1 MKHERDEDRLDELIA
16 QAVNLGKVELDRG
29 KWLDKLATTAPAPS
43 RSGTSVE
50 HVKLHY
56 PGMVWRKI
64 MESKLTRYSVAAVVA
79 LAAAVVLLNPFGTS
93 TNGVALAAVQA
104 RIAQVDTMV
113 LRGETT
119 FTSITDPNISLRYD
133 NVKYLSRQQ
142 GFAEDGFIKGT
153 LAYRL
158 ILNRPEKQA
167 LLLLPAWKKY
177 LKFAGTEEQ
186 IRVVERLTPTG
197 VVDLLLE
204 TEYQRLGTAVIDG
217 VEAEGFEVQD
227 LKPLESIM
235 PRFLLDLRQAR
246 ATLWVGK
253 KELLPIRGEADMVLG
268 GTVMTLFMDVHCHE
282 VTVLEKYN
290 VELGSGLFDIRPPE
304 GYTELKLTDFIPG
317 RLDRTN

>member
-1 MKHERDEDRLDELIA
+1 MKHKRDEDRLDELIG
-16 QAVNLGKVELDRG
+16 QAVNLGKVEFDRH
-29 KWLDKLATTAPAPS
+29 KWLDKLAATPAASS
-43 RSGTSVE
+43 RADTSAE

-56 PGMVWRKI
+56 PGAVWRKI
-64 MESKLTRYSVAAVVA
+64 MASKLTKYSVAAVVA

-104 RIAQVDTMV
+104 RIARVDTMV

-119 FTSITDPNISLRYD
+119 FTSITDPNISLRYG

-142 GFAEDGFIKGT
+142 GFVEDGFIKGT
-153 LAYRL
+153 LMYRV
-158 ILNRPEKQA
+158 ILNRSEKQA
-167 LLLLPAWKKY
+167 LLVLPVWKKY
-177 LKFAGTEEQ
+177 LKFVGTEEQ

-204 TEYQRLGTAVIDG
+204 TEYQRLGTATIDG

-227 LKPLESIM
+227 LKPLEGIL
-235 PRFLLDLRQAR
+235 PKFLLDLREAK

-268 GTVMTLFMDVHCHE
+268 GTVATLFMDVRCHE
-282 VTVLEKYN
+282 VTMLEEYN
-290 VELGSGLFDIRPPE
+290 TELDPALFDIRPPE
-304 GYTELKLTDFIPG
+304 GYTELKLTDFLSGNLG
-317 RLDRTN
+317 RAN

>member
-1 MKHERDEDRLDELIA
+1 MKHERDADRLDELIA
-16 QAVNLGKVELDRG
+16 QAVNLGKVEFDRH
-29 KWLDKLATTAPAPS
+29 KWLDRLAATPPGPS
-43 RSGTSVE
+43 RTGTSVE
-50 HVKLHY
+50 HVKSNY
-56 PGMVWRKI
+56 PGTIWRKI
-64 MESKLTRYSVAAVVA
+64 MESKFTKYSVAAVVA
-79 LAAAVVLLNPFGTS
+79 LAAVLVLLNPFGTS
-93 TNGVALAAVQA
+93 NTGVALAAVQA
-104 RIAQVDTMV
+104 KIAQVDTMV

-142 GFAEDGFIKGT
+142 GFVEDGFIRGT
-153 LAYRL
+153 LIYR
-158 ILNRPEKQA
+158 IVLNRPEKQA
-167 LLLLPAWKKY
+167 LLLLPTWKKY

-204 TEYQRLGTAVIDG
+204 TDYTRLGTVTIDG

-227 LKPLESIM
+227 LKPLEGIL
-235 PRFLLDLRQAR
+235 PKFLLDLRQAS

-268 GTVMTLFMDVHCHE
+268 GTAATLFMDVRCHE

-290 VELGSGLFDIRPPE
+290 TELDPGLFDIRAPE
-304 GYTELKLTDFIPG
+304 GYTELRLTDFIPG
-317 RLDRTN
+317 RLNRAD

>member
-1 MKHERDEDRLDELIA
+1 MA
-16 QAVNLGKVELDRG
+16 
-29 KWLDKLATTAPAPS
+29 
-43 RSGTSVE
+43 
-50 HVKLHY
+50 
-56 PGMVWRKI
+56 
-64 MESKLTRYSVAAVVA
+64 SKLTKYSVAAVVA
-79 LAAAVVLLNPFGTS
+79 LAAAVILLNPFGTS

-119 FTSITDPNISLRYD
+119 FTSIADPNISVGYD

-142 GFAEDGFIKGT
+142 GFVEDGFIKGT
-153 LAYRL
+153 LIHRT

-167 LLLLPAWKKY
+167 LLLLPTLSKY
-177 LKFAGTEEQ
+177 VKFPCTEEQ

-204 TEYQRLGTAVIDG
+204 SEYKKLGTATIDG

-227 LKPLESIM
+227 LKPLEGIL
-235 PRFLLDLRQAR
+235 PKFLLDIRQAKG
-246 ATLWVGK
+246 TLWVGK

-268 GTVMTLFMDVHCHE
+268 GTVATLFMDVRCHE

-290 VELGSGLFDIRPPE
+290 TELDPGLFDIHPPE
-304 GYTELKLTDFIPG
+304 GYTELKFMDFLSGNFG
-317 RLDRTN
+317 RAH

>member
-1 MKHERDEDRLDELIA
+1 MKHKEDEDRLDELIA
-16 QAVNLGKVELDRG
+16 QAVNLGKVEFDRR
-29 KWLDKLATTAPAPS
+29 KWLGKLAATPPAPS

-64 MESKLTRYSVAAVVA
+64 MESKLAKYSVAAVVT
-79 LAAAVVLLNPFGTS
+79 LAATVVLLSPFGTS
-93 TNGVALAAVQA
+93 TTGVALAAVQA

-113 LRGETT
+113 LQGETT
-119 FTSITDPNISLRYD
+119 FTSITDPNISLQYD

-142 GFAEDGFIKGT
+142 GFVEDGFIGGT
-153 LAYRL
+153 RIYRL

-167 LLLLPAWKKY
+167 LLVLPAWKKY

-204 TEYQRLGTAVIDG
+204 TEHRRLGTATIDG

-227 LKPLESIM
+227 LKPLEGIM
-235 PRFLLDLRQAR
+235 PKFLLDLRQAK

-268 GTVMTLFMDVHCHE
+268 GTVATLFMDVRCHE

-290 VELGSGLFDIRPPE
+290 TELDPGLFDIRPPE
-304 GYTELKLTDFIPG
+304 GYTELKLTDFLSG
-317 RLDRTN
+317 NLAGTN